1 MIGFPCVIRVINF
14 TIYMENKRCLITGVA
29 GLIGSHMAE
38 HLVKKGYDVYGID
51 NLSGG
56 YIENVP
62 QGVTFYCEELGNKK
76 ALSRLFTKI
85 KPDYVY
91 HFAAYA
97 AEGLSPFIRN
107 FNYSN
112 NLISSANII
121 NECIKNDVK
130 KIIFTSSMAVYGKG
144 KPPFKETD
152 IPHPIDPYGISKYAV
167 ELDLECAKSQ
177 FGLNYSIVRPHNVIG
192 IRQNI
197 WDKYRNV
204 IGIWIRRVL
213 RGESICIFG
222 DGLQERAF
230 SDIEFCLEPFE
241 KLMFDFGGE
250 VFNLGCP
257 KQHTLNE
264 IAELVRTIGLDFGF
278 NLEIEHLPQR
288 HGEAKYAYSDHSKA
302 EKLLGFK
309 DETNFSK
316 TVRDMFVWAMKQDD
330 REVKQMN
337 YEINKGMY
345 NYWK

>member
-1 MIGFPCVIRVINF
+1 
-14 TIYMENKRCLITGVA
+14 MEKTKVLISGVA

-38 HLVKKGYDVYGID
+38 YLVSKGYDVYGID

-62 QGVTFYCEELGNKK
+62 NGVTFYSNDLGDKK
-76 ALSRLFTKI
+76 AIGRLFKKI

-107 FNYSN
+107 FNYQN
-112 NLISSANII
+112 NLVCSANVI
-121 NECIKNDVK
+121 NECIKNEVK
-130 KIIFTSSMAVYGKG
+130 KIIFTSSMAVYGEG

-167 ELDLECAKSQ
+167 ELDLECAYSQ
-177 FGLNYSIVRPHNVIG
+177 FGLNYTIVRPHNVIG

-204 IGIWIRRVL
+204 MGIWIRRVL
-213 RGESICIFG
+213 RGETICIFG

-230 SDIEFCLEPFE
+230 SDIKFCLEPFE
-241 KLMFDFGGE
+241 KLMTMGDGK
-250 VFNLGCP
+250 VFNLGCT
-257 KQHTLNE
+257 KQYPLNE
-264 IAELVRTIGLDFGF
+264 VAEIIVKVAKEF
-278 NLEIEHLPQR
+278 NFDAVIEHLEQR
-288 HGEAKYAYSDHSKA
+288 HGEAKYAYSNHDKA

-309 DETNFSK
+309 DETK
-316 TVRDMFVWAMKQDD
+316 LEETIREMFIWSMKQED
-330 REVKQMN
+330 REVKQMD

-345 NYWK
+345 SYWK

>member
-1 MIGFPCVIRVINF
+1 MN
-14 TIYMENKRCLITGVA
+14 NKNTRIICTGVA

-38 HLVKKGYDVYGID
+38 HLVSKGYDVYGID
-51 NLSGG
+51 DFSGG
-56 YIENVP
+56 YRENIP
-62 QGVTFYCEELGNKK
+62 QGVEFYNEDLRLKK
-76 ALSRLFTKI
+76 VTAWLFEDI

-112 NLISSANII
+112 NLLSSVNVI

-152 IPHPIDPYGISKYAV
+152 TPKPIDPYGISKYAV

-177 FGLNYSIVRPHNVIG
+177 FNLDYTIVRPHNVIG

-204 IGIWIRRVL
+204 IGIWIRKVL
-213 RGESICIFG
+213 KNEPISIFG
-222 DGLQERAF
+222 DGEQKRAF
-230 SDIEFCLEPFE
+230 SNIKFCLEPLHKLLKE
-241 KLMFDFGGE
+241 KDGQ
-250 VFNLGCP
+250 VFNLGSD
-257 KQHTLNE
+257 KEYTLNE
-264 IAELVRTIGLDFGF
+264 TAQILKEVSKEFGYDPKV
-278 NLEIEHLPQR
+278 EHVEAR
-288 HGEAKYAYSDHSKA
+288 HEVKDAYSDHSKA

-309 DETNFSK
+309 DETDLK
-316 TVRDMFVWAMKQDD
+316 ETIKEMFVWAMKQGDK
-330 REVKQMN
+330 EVKQMS
-337 YEINKGMY
+337 YEISKNMY
-345 NYWK
+345 SYWK